1 MGKIS
6 LTCDAMNISVRDRT
20 VISATVANAL
30 GVDLDK
36 TNINQTTA
44 WRKGKEVRLEKA
56 KDIIA
61 SYTCPDKVVVHWD
74 GKTFKLRG
82 RIESKRVCIF
92 ISGVDEEKTRKLLGI
107 PETESGRGVDEFEM
121 VKEYLVKWKVKEQI
135 VGMVFD
141 TTASNSGE
149 HSGAC
154 RYLEVWVDTPI
165 LWLAC
170 RRHVAELHIGSA
182 MKVIMGTTKD
192 PGVALFRRLRDQ
204 WRDIKIDYNDLVIS
218 DFSESPHE
226 LRATDMLTW
235 ATEQLVK
242 QTFPRDDYREMME
255 LVVIS
260 LGGQVKGFMFKLPG
274 PDHHA
279 RWMSKVIYSLK
290 LKLLSKVF
298 EMTDEEKTRISQ
310 VVDFILLFYAKYWFT
325 TPLAASA
332 ARQDLDFMSGVL
344 EYRVVNSKLSFA
356 VLSSVYR
363 HLWYLTPQLI
373 VLALTDKE
381 MEDFSRMAIASALH
395 GQERQVVKTGK
406 PTFPILAHGATMTRN
421 QMSELVGPESWLLF
435 DLLHLNG
442 PSDWL
447 LSPASQW
454 HLSPDYMELDIFTN
468 NLVVVNDLAERGIHL
483 ATDFINRLDSEE
495 QREALFQVVE
505 DFRGRVKNTNK
516 SSLKLC

>member
-1 MGKIS
+1 MSSNVEKVDTTDNENEKQGEVLDENENDENFEVKKARKKRGDDREKIDVMGKIS

-170 RRHVAELHIGSA
+170 C
-182 MKVIMGTTKD
+182 
-192 PGVALFRRLRDQ
+192 
-204 WRDIKIDYNDLVIS
+204 
-218 DFSESPHE
+218 
-226 LRATDMLTW
+226 RASHRVSY
-235 ATEQLVK
+235 EG
-242 QTFPRDDYREMME
+242 YH
-255 LVVIS
+255 
-260 LGGQVKGFMFKLPG
+260 G
-274 PDHHA
+274 DH
-279 RWMSKVIYSLK
+279 
-290 LKLLSKVF
+290 
-298 EMTDEEKTRISQ
+298 
-310 VVDFILLFYAKYWFT
+310 
-325 TPLAASA
+325 
-332 ARQDLDFMSGVL
+332 
-344 EYRVVNSKLSFA
+344 
-356 VLSSVYR
+356 
-363 HLWYLTPQLI
+363 
-373 VLALTDKE
+373 
-381 MEDFSRMAIASALH
+381 
-395 GQERQVVKTGK
+395 
-406 PTFPILAHGATMTRN
+406 
-421 QMSELVGPESWLLF
+421 
-435 DLLHLNG
+435 
-442 PSDWL
+442 
-447 LSPASQW
+447 
-454 HLSPDYMELDIFTN
+454 
-468 NLVVVNDLAERGIHL
+468 
-483 ATDFINRLDSEE
+483 
-495 QREALFQVVE
+495 
-505 DFRGRVKNTNK
+505 
-516 SSLKLC
+516 